1 MSNRVITILICDD
14 HAVVREGLRALISTE
29 PDMEV
34 VGEASD
40 GEKAVAAFRALK
52 PDVTLID
59 MVMPRMDGLDAIRA
73 IMSEFPEAHILVLT
87 SFAEDDMVFPAI
99 KAGALGYLLKDS
111 SPEELLRAIRDVS
124 RGEASLHPSI
134 ARRLILE
141 LSQPTTLPPTPEPLT
156 GRELEVLRLVA
167 KGYSNEEI
175 ADARAAGRNPRLR
188 PTRSSSANAQPAATS
203 AASSASSI
211 WPTAPRPPSMRCA
224 KGSPTS
230 TTPGTSS
237 GRQRIGIFHLSSKP
251 VHEATPD

>member
-175 ADARAAGRNPRLR
+175 ADALIVSERTARGHV
-188 PTRSSSANAQPAATS
+188 
-203 AASSASSI
+203 SSI
-211 WPTAPRPPSMRCA
+211 LSKLHLANRTQAALYALRE
-224 KGSPTS
+224 
-230 TTPGTSS
+230 
-237 GRQRIGIFHLSSKP
+237 GIANLDDSRD
-251 VHEATPD
+251 E